1 MVWVRPHS
9 WKVTGTATCRL
20 SDQGR
25 VQGPERYPTSAR
37 ALRNAGGAARQQ
49 SASTKQSQE
58 ATSSCKPRQSKSHIY
73 IAYTV
78 YRVPIRKG
86 ATHAH
91 AMHARKAMNREGP
104 LQVLVCLHC
113 TTFFNSRATCLHPS
127 RDPSR
132 DPFETP
138 TSLPPYPYSTFF
150 DH

>member
-1 MVWVRPHS
+1 MVWPHS

-91 AMHARKAMNREGP
+91 AMHARKAMNRGGP
-104 LQVLVCLHC
+104 LQVCLHC
-113 TTFFNSRATCLHPS
+113 TTFFNSRATCLQPS

-132 DPFETP
+132 DP
-138 TSLPPYPYSTFF
+138 LPSRPQLLYHHTYSTFF
-150 DH
+150 EL